1 MAQPPFPASTNV
13 DGSNPGPNYA
23 QLPDTVQMATGN
35 LWKVGTFQISMTP
48 AALGAGPSI
57 TEQTFVGTAAT
68 ASATQY
74 FPAIGLLPTDVVVVT
89 KAGAQTA
96 NVGMLDSRVSAADTL
111 AIKFIASAGT
121 PTPAAGT
128 AAAPYNVTVFRV
140 QPNWTAPVS
149 GNQLDW

>member
-23 QLPDTVQMATGN
+23 QQPDTVQMPTGNIWKIGTFSLVITPTILTTGPAITVETFAATG
-35 LWKVGTFQISMTP
+35 
-48 AALGAGPSI
+48 
-57 TEQTFVGTAAT
+57 
-68 ASATQY
+68 
-74 FPAIGLLPTDVVVVT
+74 IGLLTTDRVLVEY
-89 KAGAQTA
+89 AGTQTA
-96 NVGMLDSRVSAADTL
+96 AVGILDSRVSANDTL
-111 AIKFIASAGT
+111 EIKFLATAGT

-128 AAAPYNVTVFRV
+128 AAVPYYVTVFRI

>member
-1 MAQPPFPASTNV
+1 MAFPASTNV
-13 DGSNPGPNYA
+13 DGSNPGPNA
-23 QLPDTVQMATGN
+23 ASLPDTIQIPTGN
-35 LWKVGTFQISMTP
+35 LWKVGTFQISLTP
-48 AALGAGPSI
+48 AALAAGPSLA
-57 TEQTFVGTAAT
+57 EQTFTGTAAT

-74 FPAIGLLPTDVVVVT
+74 FPAIGLLTTDVVVVT

-96 NVGMLDSRVSAADTL
+96 NVGMLDARVSAADTL
-111 AIKFIASAGT
+111 AIKFLATAGT

-140 QPNWTAPVS
+140 QPNWTPQA